1 MNMVMNSQKK
11 KKKQW
16 LGLYEI
22 EGLYHAVSGTY
33 TPRFRM
39 SSISIE
45 LIEMATEMI

>member
-11 KKKQW
+11 KKQW
-16 LGLYEI
+16 LWLYEI

-33 TPRFRM
+33 TPHFRM